1 MNAPRFLRPLATAVL
16 AAGAL
21 TAQSFDF
28 GSVYMMSP
36 YHAPAGG
43 SPYAGIA
50 RVDPSTGAVTPL
62 IQFSSGGANAAS
74 AAYDP
79 FRDRI
84 VAYCGLGSQVN
95 PALNAIDAAGNWNV
109 VSTTYLVRLAPR
121 GDGKIYGYK
130 AGAGH
135 PTVQQIYYVD
145 AAGQEHVLL
154 DVGGSSPWQLHGG
167 VAFNDNDPIRAMI
180 YEPSENA
187 LFLALYGSNLVP
199 DCGAPSFDVSIR
211 KLPLTPDG
219 TALRAP
225 ASCSDY
231 DVGGTVSGLPVFETP
246 VGFSYGPGRQLVL
259 GVHTNAFGA
268 MPRILQIDPVS
279 VAITPFATYGPF
291 FGDVNFGC
299 CAYSPLTGEAMVLE
313 GGNDVWRGFTPGS
326 SGGGRVF
333 GSYGSPGFGGGPG
346 DTLFVVAPIGNPY
359 TLTGDTSSVS
369 VANGG
374 VQNLDFHPGLA
385 FANNLYLMLGS
396 LSGWAPGFE
405 FAGAH
410 LPINVDWYSDFTL
423 AAANSAFLVDTF
435 GVLTANGTTQAQI
448 SYPAGVLN
456 GLAGLTMHHAAIVF
470 DGSLQIVHVSNPLA
484 LHLLP

>member
-1 MNAPRFLRPLATAVL
+1 MNAMRLLLPLAAL
-16 AAGAL
+16 CAADL
-21 TAQSFDF
+21 TAQSQFDF
-28 GSVYMMSP
+28 GSLYMMSA
-36 YHAPAGG
+36 YHAPTGG
-43 SPYAGIA
+43 SPCPGIA
-50 RVDPSTGAVTPL
+50 RVDPFNGAVTPL
-62 IQFSSGGANAAS
+62 VQFSLGGANAAS

-79 FRDRI
+79 YRDRI
-84 VAYCGLGSQVN
+84 VAFCGIGSQAN
-95 PALNAIDAAGNWNV
+95 PALNAIDAAGNSTV

-145 AAGQEHVLL
+145 ANGQEQVLL
-154 DVGGSSPWQLHGG
+154 DVGGAAPWQLNGG
-167 VAFNDNDPIRAMI
+167 VPFNDNDPIRAMI

-187 LFLALYGSNLVP
+187 LFLALMGSNLVP

-211 KLPLTPDG
+211 KLPLTADG

-225 ASCSDY
+225 ASCNDY

-246 VGFSYGPGRQLVL
+246 VGFSHGPHGTLVL

-268 MPRILQIDPVS
+268 MPRILRIDPAS
-279 VAITPFATYGPF
+279 ASITPFAIYGPF
-291 FGDVNFGC
+291 FGDVNFSC
-299 CAYSPLTGEAMVLE
+299 CAYSPLTGEAVVLE
-313 GGNDVWRGFTPGS
+313 DGNDVWRGFTEGA
-326 SGGGRVF
+326 SGAGHVF
-333 GSYGSPGFGGGPG
+333 GGYGSPGLGGGLG
-346 DTLFVVAPIGNPY
+346 DTLFVVAPIGNGY
-359 TLTGDTSSVS
+359 SLTGDTSSLS

-374 VQNLDFHPGLA
+374 VQNLDFHPGIA
-385 FANNLYLMLGS
+385 FANDIHLIVGS
-396 LSGWAPGFE
+396 LSGWAPGFT

-410 LPINVDWYSDFTL
+410 IPLNVDWYSDFTL
-423 AAANSAFLVDTF
+423 AAANSAFLVNTF
-435 GVLTANGTTQAQI
+435 GTIAANGTSLAQV

-456 GLAGLTMHHAAIVF
+456 GLAGLTMHHAAIAF